1 MKHDGKVN
9 CKSSDVQVWW
19 WKVREIPL
27 FQGNLGW
34 WNIIIWPDGLCWEFV
49 GWLFARVGCVF
60 GIHKDRFCL
69 HCVER
74 WKDEGDLPEI
84 IVSSFSPICYS
95 KQVWMYIPS
104 LKLASSPWKEVVYS
118 TIQLPFLFEV
128 KFYVLQFYH
137 GKIPLKRQNLLDKQK
152 SNQTNKSIWKTSCRV
167 SINFTPKT
175 SRSCLK

>member
-1 MKHDGKVN
+1 MFKGLQPPMDSGQIMVVKSKGNPLISGKSGLV
-9 CKSSDVQVWW
+9 KYY
-19 WKVREIPL
+19 
-27 FQGNLGW
+27 NLTRW
-34 WNIIIWPDGLCWEFV
+34 IVLRICW
-49 GWLFARVGCVF
+49 LAFARVGCVF

-152 SNQTNKSIWKTSCRV
+152 SNQTNKSIWKTSCCV